1 MNRKEIAKF
10 FCGFEAF
17 HSVFHAYLWLS
28 STAFTA
34 FGVTATP
41 THNVIGVVLN
51 GGIALILGLYG
62 WEAWG
67 PRPQI
72 GDHG

>member
-1 MNRKEIAKF
+1 MNGKEIAKF

-28 STAFTA
+28 GTAFAA

-41 THNVIGVVLN
+41 TWNIMGATLN
-51 GGIALILGLYG
+51 GGIALALGIY
-62 WEAWG
+62 AW
-67 PRPQI
+67 RA
-72 GDHG
+72 